1 MQEGHRCERRWP
13 GRGRGR
19 RAALTPEPHR
29 RRRFKVAALPSPR
42 CARFRDTAGTVT
54 GGHAHHPDPE
64 EPRDGQHRPAPHRTA
79 ARYLR
84 QLAQRSGTTFTNPR
98 TRRQASAEIRRLK
111 TIRATGFTF
120 AELHSEQ
127 ADRAD
132 HGDVPIDYSPTFTPE
147 ETVGYGASATWS
159 QRA

>member
-1 MQEGHRCERRWP
+1 MANTDQP
-13 GRGRGR
+13 
-19 RAALTPEPHR
+19 P
-29 RRRFKVAALPSPR
+29 
-42 CARFRDTAGTVT
+42 TA
-54 GGHAHHPDPE
+54 P
-64 EPRDGQHRPAPHRTA
+64 QL
-79 ARYLR
+79 RYLR

-98 TRRQASAEIRRLK
+98 TRREASAEIRRLK

-120 AELHSEQ
+120 AELQSEQ

-132 HGDVPIDYSPTFTPE
+132 HGDVPIDYSPAFTPE